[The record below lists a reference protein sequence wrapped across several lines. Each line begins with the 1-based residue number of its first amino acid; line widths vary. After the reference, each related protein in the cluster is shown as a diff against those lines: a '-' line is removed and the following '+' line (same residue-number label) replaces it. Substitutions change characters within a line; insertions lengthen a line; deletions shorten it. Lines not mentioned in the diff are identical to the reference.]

1 MFGIFY
7 GEDDKKE
14 IRGWDTVLRKEL
26 LQKLSKYLTQEQFQE
41 YDKGYSAQF
50 EALNSEITSTKKQV
64 DDLKNKIAPPIDI
77 EPFRKELDALNQR
90 VDDLKNKIAPPIDIE
105 PFKKELD
112 TLRLDVDDLK
122 NKISQPSPELEAVK
136 RELLYQ
142 RQVNAQLSQSIG
154 ALQAQLSAAIAA
166 AIEPLKQE
174 IAAQN
179 STIESLKKEIED
191 LKNKP
196 KTETESETEPE
207 TESETESESESET
220 DTTGD
225 ERYFYLPEQTA
236 AFFPN
241 DRKQIPEKIKAALSV
256 GDIQRY
262 LIANPSATSNK
273 FQKLLTNHLR
283 DAKKFIDKLKLSDAE
298 DDELSEVVTIKYF
311 KLFHRIIFDNFIVSI
326 KRGLGNS
333 TEYYSG
339 LLAAV
344 NEYLSRCGIYTVN
357 ATANRKAE
365 SDDYENMS
373 PQTLKTNDATLNGTI
388 SEIERLPYRI
398 NYLDEFGE
406 QKYFQYPGVMNVY
419 KAV

>member
-1 MFGIFY
+1 M
-7 GEDDKKE
+7 
-14 IRGWDTVLRKEL
+14 
-26 LQKLSKYLTQEQFQE
+26 
-41 YDKGYSAQF
+41 
-50 EALNSEITSTKKQV
+50 
-64 DDLKNKIAPPIDI
+64 KNKIAPPIDI

-112 TLRLDVDDLK
+112 ALNQRVDGLKNKIAPPIDIEPFKKELDALNQQVDDLK

-179 STIESLKKEIED
+179 STIEDLKKKIED
-191 LKNKP
+191 LENP
-196 KTETESETEPE
+196 ETETE
-207 TESETESESESET
+207 TESETESETEAETETESESET
-220 DTTGD
+220 ESETETPGD

-236 AFFPN
+236 AFIAN